1 MRATISRRLGIDV
14 KEALARS
21 RHCNTKINKKQTN
34 LKLSDM
40 KEMEIIFTSFNIF
53 TGGKNSNWQ
62 LQMCSYR
69 KTQQYCDNS
78 STTKKTSA

>member
-34 LKLSDM
+34 LKSSDM

-53 TGGKNSNWQ
+53 TGGKK
-62 LQMCSYR
+62 L
-69 KTQQYCDNS
+69 
-78 STTKKTSA
+78 